1 MDDIFGIVISK
12 EVLTAI
18 DAQRARCA
26 ACGRRSRSLRFGAT
40 NFNECRA
47 SILPLPYSRIDCDEP
62 ERYDMARAAL
72 LVLQ

>member
-1 MDDIFGIVISK
+1 
-12 EVLTAI
+12 
-18 DAQRARCA
+18 
-26 ACGRRSRSLRFGAT
+26 LRFGAT